1 MSENIKLAK
10 SLNNMKSLA
19 LISVVCLSSISVFGY
34 GQVINNKTALTN
46 VMSAKTTW
54 HDIKRQNVVKQDIDY
69 SCGSASLATILTY
82 FYNQP
87 TTEAQVIK
95 DLALDKQMASF
106 QDLANVSQKYGFIGK
121 GIATNYDSLKKI
133 KIPAIVYL
141 NHNRTDHFSVLRAID
156 DNHVYLADP
165 SWGNR
170 TLTRKQFEKI
180 WNTRNDAKYQG
191 KVLLILPTD
200 EKQKQLAS
208 TTFTAIHDTQ
218 SLLKQTPMLFRPVL

>member
-1 MSENIKLAK
+1 
-10 SLNNMKSLA
+10 MKY
-19 LISVVCLSSISVFGY
+19 LISYGLLITTLFPMVSHSQITSRESNILSTPI
-34 GQVINNKTALTN
+34 
-46 VMSAKTTW
+46 TW
-54 HDIKRQNVVKQDIDY
+54 QAIQKKNVVKQNVDY

-87 TTEAQVIK
+87 TTESQVIK
-95 DLALDKQMASF
+95 DLALNKQMASF
-106 QDLANVSQKYGFIGK
+106 QDLANVSQKYGFIGR

-156 DNHVYLADP
+156 DTHVYLADP

-170 TLTRKQFEKI
+170 TLTRNQFEKI
-180 WNTRNDAKYQG
+180 WNTRNDAQYQG

-200 EKQKQLAS
+200 NKQKQLAS

-218 SLLKQTPMLFRPVL
+218 NLLKQVPVLLHPFL